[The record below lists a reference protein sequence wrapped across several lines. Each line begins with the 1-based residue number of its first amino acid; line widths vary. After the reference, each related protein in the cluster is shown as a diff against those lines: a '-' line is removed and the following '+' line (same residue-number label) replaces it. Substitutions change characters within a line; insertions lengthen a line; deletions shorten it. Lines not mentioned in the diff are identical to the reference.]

1 MDSNDRKILNNL
13 ARELATLREH
23 ESSPNRPFPSRLWA
37 EAANVAK
44 RVGVGP
50 VSRSL
55 KLEYCKLKRLTFAS
69 DSGDSDSDLEDEA
82 PLATFLELS
91 TRPSQDHLVSCAVEV
106 ESSRGARMRIQI
118 QDASFSGLATL
129 VREFVA

>member
-1 MDSNDRKILNNL
+1 MDNNDGKILNKL
-13 ARELATLREH
+13 ARELTALRED

-37 EAANVAK
+37 EAANVAR

-50 VSRSL
+50 VSRAL
-55 KLEYCKLKRLTFAS
+55 KLEYCKLKRLTFA
-69 DSGDSDSDLEDEA
+69 DDNGDSSREDKA

-91 TRPSQDHLVSCAVEV
+91 GVPSQDRLVCCAVEV
-106 ESSRGARMRIQI
+106 ESPSGARMRIQI

-129 VREFVA
+129 VREFAV